1 MSTLIE
7 ALVQNITDTNYNTLP
22 INVVEATKK
31 QILDTLGTTIAGST
45 LPKIKELVGLVK
57 EWDGKEESTVVAY
70 GGKVPCPNA
79 AL

>member
-22 INVVEATKK
+22 IDVVEATKK

-57 EWDGKEESTVVAY
+57 E
-70 GGKVPCPNA
+70 
-79 AL
+79 